1 MRGFGRTPGLAAA
14 ALLALSFALT
24 CATDSYAGEAFIT
37 KARGDILTIDQGAEA
52 GLVVNMEVVVVR
64 PPGEAVIHPVTGE
77 NLGNPE
83 IEIVMGEVTKTA
95 ARSATVKI
103 RKRPLL
109 TIQSGDMVRFMTPE
123 EEMIMDQE
131 RSMAREER
139 AQEERRQIKSNVKE
153 LTKNIRNTQGAINSL
168 KGAIGRLDRIDES
181 IKVQLRGIN
190 EDIHFMKEEISAL
203 KESVSLMGA
212 VPVSDQEES
221 SGAWIESEENVE
233 ILEGIIRDVVD
244 EELSKGGAEPPT
256 PTSRSPIEAST
267 LSKALTWIRSE
278 VTLATSP
285 AASVTVSWT
294 WLITSAETVRSV
306 ETRSHSAV
314 SAPTRK
320 EPEAEVTASPSVSM
334 STPAGEARVRGIA
347 LSLAVIVDPSIV
359 SVSTCTLPVPGVSEM
374 SASELISEPST
385 TRSTSA
391 ARSLT
396 ARVSEERAPPITAPC
411 SRVMVSS
418 ATSASASICE

>member
-1 MRGFGRTPGLAAA
+1 M
-14 ALLALSFALT
+14 
-24 CATDSYAGEAFIT
+24 
-37 KARGDILTIDQGAEA
+37 
-52 GLVVNMEVVVVR
+52 VVR
-64 PPGEAVIHPVTGE
+64 PPSEAVIHPVTGE

-153 LTKNIRNTQGAINSL
+153 LTKNIRNTQGASNSL
-168 KGAIGRLDRIDES
+168 KGAIGRRDRIDES

-244 EELSKGGAEPPT
+244 EELSQGGAEPP
-256 PTSRSPIEAST
+256 PEKRPQLVHGPRGRRRS
-267 LSKALTWIRSE
+267 
-278 VTLATSP
+278 
-285 AASVTVSWT
+285 
-294 WLITSAETVRSV
+294 
-306 ETRSHSAV
+306 
-314 SAPTRK
+314 
-320 EPEAEVTASPSVSM
+320 ASPSAAAPPFAAAWRLRMVTLHPVSPSAM
-334 STPAGEARVRGIA
+334 WLPVSSNSIDEMTRSFSRGIRCRH
-347 LSLAVIVDPSIV
+347 SQ
-359 SVSTCTLPVPGVSEM
+359 SVL
-374 SASELISEPST
+374 
-385 TRSTSA
+385 
-391 ARSLT
+391 
-396 ARVSEERAPPITAPC
+396 
-411 SRVMVSS
+411 
-418 ATSASASICE
+418 

>member
-256 PTSRSPIEAST
+256 PTDADLPPLEDESMIGEEEEEASFFEQYGIF
-267 LSKALTWIRSE
+267 ALIAIGLLL
-278 VTLATSP
+278 V
-285 AASVTVSWT
+285 
-294 WLITSAETVRSV
+294 IG
-306 ETRSHSAV
+306 AV
-314 SAPTRK
+314 LYYLK
-320 EPEAEVTASPSVSM
+320 M
-334 STPAGEARVRGIA
+334 NAGEDEDEDEDEDNNDDDLDDDLDDEEEDFEIEEEDD
-347 LSLAVIVDPSIV
+347 IVV
-359 SVSTCTLPVPGVSEM
+359 QE
-374 SASELISEPST
+374 
-385 TRSTSA
+385 
-391 ARSLT
+391 T
-396 ARVSEERAPPITAPC
+396 A
-411 SRVMVSS
+411 
-418 ATSASASICE
+418 